1 MGPPIDNKTTL
12 LVAQFYLGFMCL
24 VYVFVFFSMA
34 NLASV
39 TSIQN
44 CNKKIIVSFFSMKVL
59 ILK

>member
-1 MGPPIDNKTTL
+1 MSMETTL
-12 LVAQFYLGFMCL
+12 LVFQFYLGFMCL
-24 VYVFVFFSMA
+24 LSFQMA

-59 ILK
+59 ILN